1 MSERQISASISE
13 ETGKLV
19 DDYARAH
26 GLKKGYLIETALLHH
41 LKALRE
47 LPADVII
54 PPRIVVTDESMRT
67 IADLLERPPAP
78 TPALKRLMRG
88 GSAKSG

>member
-1 MSERQISASISE
+1 MADRQISASISE

-19 DDYARAH
+19 DDYADAH

-41 LKALRE
+41 LQALRE

-54 PPRIVVTDESMRT
+54 APRVVVTEESMRT
-67 IADLLERPPAP
+67 IAALLERPPAP
-78 TPALKRLMRG
+78 TPPMRKLMR
-88 GSAKSG
+88 SGRVKRG